1 MQVLKYRGTVRY
13 VSRHRQ
19 KSNRTIAAFALIG
32 SFVMGIVCTFAPP
45 FAQIAVLGSYISIL
59 CGLVFSAL
67 EKRTLH
73 EQFFDRIA
81 SQLGMAKEIWRD
93 QQLSEKH
100 EQIVAGIVK
109 ALRIENPLF
118 RKLALAQISSFA
130 RQCEALGRGIVEF
143 YDTES
148 WRLAYEEILRSEE
161 VKHYR
166 SVALVTAAGYW
177 QDVPGQQS
185 LELNYELQEKKN
197 LSVERIVILA
207 DHLWP
212 QSQKIP
218 SESIADWIFE
228 QHNHGIWVELVRVS
242 QLELESDLLAD
253 TGLYGDT
260 AYGVQTLDN
269 KSRTMQF
276 SLSFNDN
283 DVEQG
288 VQKWKRLKMYST
300 SVRKLLDQ

>member
-1 MQVLKYRGTVRY
+1 MAQQN
-13 VSRHRQ
+13 S
-19 KSNRTIAAFALIG
+19 KSGRFAALIG
-32 SFVMGIVCTFAPP
+32 LTGSLVIGVVCTVAPP
-45 FAQIAVLGSYISIL
+45 FAQIAVLGCYISIL
-59 CGLVFSAL
+59 SGLVFSTL
-67 EKRTLH
+67 ENRTFH
-73 EQFFDRIA
+73 EQLIDRIA
-81 SQLGMAKEIWRD
+81 SQLGMAKEVWQD
-93 QQLSEKH
+93 QQLSERH
-100 EQIVAGIVK
+100 EQIVAGIAK
-109 ALRIENPLF
+109 ALRIEDPLF
-118 RKLALAQISSFA
+118 RKLALSQLDSFA
-130 RQCEALGRGIVEF
+130 RKSEALGRGVVEF

-148 WRLAYEEILRSEE
+148 WRLAYEEILRSKE

-166 SVALVTAAGYW
+166 SVALVTAEGYW

-197 LSVERIVILA
+197 LGIERIVILA

-212 QSQKIP
+212 QSQKLP

-242 QLELESDLLAD
+242 QLEIESDLLAD
-253 TGLYGDT
+253 FGLYGDT

-269 KSRTMQF
+269 KSRTMRF

-288 VQKWKRLKMYST
+288 VQKWKRLKMYSS

>member
-1 MQVLKYRGTVRY
+1 MAQKYPKPGLLT
-13 VSRHRQ
+13 
-19 KSNRTIAAFALIG
+19 AAIG
-32 SFVMGIVCTFAPP
+32 LAGSLVIGVVCTIAPP
-45 FAQIAVLGSYISIL
+45 FAQIAVLGCYISIL
-59 CGLVFSAL
+59 SGLVFSTL
-67 EKRTLH
+67 ENRTFH
-73 EQFFDRIA
+73 EQLIDRIA
-81 SQLGMAKEIWRD
+81 SQLGMAKEVWQD
-93 QQLSEKH
+93 QQLSERH
-100 EQIVAGIVK
+100 EQIVAGIAK
-109 ALRIENPLF
+109 ALRIEDPLF
-118 RKLALAQISSFA
+118 RKLALSQLDSFA
-130 RQCEALGRGIVEF
+130 RKSEALGRGVVEF

-148 WRLAYEEILRSEE
+148 WRLAYEEILRSKE

-166 SVALVTAAGYW
+166 SVALVTAEGYW

-197 LSVERIVILA
+197 LGIERIVILV

-212 QSQKIP
+212 QSQKLP